1 MKINIKM
8 ESDYKTYIEK
18 YGLNV
23 TMDQYRTLLRTCNP
37 LAMKHRLENYLKEYY
52 FDTEVMVLEDKLR
65 IKVKDRGECAIG
77 LITPHYYTF
86 PMLYTV
92 STRDAVRL
100 LTHIWYSFKGGFEI
114 ACYSAYWDFPEK
126 FEGNKLLGFDN
137 SNNGYS
143 QAYLRADIKKV
154 IFANKGYG
162 KIKYLESL
170 EQLHNISKLYES
182 VDLFDFFEEIDS
194 EWASSLQEESYT
206 TDSIINT
213 QVCLRPFIEVDV
225 YS

>member
-1 MKINIKM
+1 
-8 ESDYKTYIEK
+8 
-18 YGLNV
+18 
-23 TMDQYRTLLRTCNP
+23 
-37 LAMKHRLENYLKEYY
+37 MKHRLENYLKEYY

-137 SNNGYS
+137 SKNGYS
-143 QAYLRADIKKV
+143 QAYLRADIKKI